1 MVCQP
6 LASRH
11 DFPPQISDAYGPQ
24 QMGRAVCACVRAHAC
39 AEAAKMNAVMDQGSE
54 MLPTF
59 PIKGC

>member
-1 MVCQP
+1 MIFLPKYLTRMV
-6 LASRH
+6 LSRWGV
-11 DFPPQISDAYGPQ
+11 P
-24 QMGRAVCACVRAHAC
+24 CVRLCVHAC